1 MWNLHGHL
9 TPPIVQQNETQVT
22 PSNSPLPY
30 VTDQRALESLCHTLR
45 QSPRLALDTE
55 FVGEDTFVPRLELIQ
70 VATATTAAV
79 IDFPAVQAGGSL
91 DVFWEL
97 ICDAKIEKIVH
108 AGRQDLDLFAIHAGQ
123 IPKPFFDT
131 QIAAAMVGYGA
142 QVAYANLVQRLHG
155 TKLAKAHTFTNWS
168 ARPLSD
174 DQIAYALEDVEFL
187 LSIHTHLQNRLNT
200 LGRSEWVS
208 EEFARL
214 ETAIG
219 EKSREPQE
227 RYQRIRGWDTLK
239 PKGAAVLR
247 EVAVWREAE
256 ARRRNV
262 PRGRVMRDEVLL
274 QLARHPPK
282 SVNDLRGLRGV
293 HSSDVDRHGGQ
304 ILATI
309 TSALALPPSAWP
321 EVPRE
326 RKPDPESTGILELL
340 QAVLKARA
348 AEEGIAPTM
357 LATSADLQTLVD
369 AKQSRTTLD
378 VPILRGWRRQL
389 AGDLLLQVLDGA
401 VTITVDRTS
410 GALRM
415 TQGRPGA
422 NEPSS
427 DPPCLT
433 TTSS

>member
-1 MWNLHGHL
+1 MLNLHDRQTPL
-9 TPPIVQQNETQVT
+9 TAQQNEMHVT
-22 PSNSPLPY
+22 PNPPLPY
-30 VTDQRALESLCHTLR
+30 VTDQQALESLCLTLR

-55 FVGEDTFVPRLELIQ
+55 FVGEDTFIPRLELIQ

-79 IDFPAVQAGGSL
+79 IDFPAVQASGSL

-97 ICDAKIEKIVH
+97 ICEPKIEKIFH
-108 AGRQDLDLFAIHAGQ
+108 AGRQDLDLFATHAGQ

-155 TKLAKAHTFTNWS
+155 TRLEKAHTFTNWS
-168 ARPLSD
+168 ARPLSEG
-174 DQIAYALEDVEFL
+174 QIAYALEDVEYL
-187 LSIHTHLQNRLNT
+187 LSIHTHLQDRLRS
-200 LGRSEWVS
+200 LGRLEWVN

-214 ETAIG
+214 EAVVG

-247 EVAVWREAE
+247 ELAAWREAE

-282 SVNDLRGLRGV
+282 SINDLRGLRGV
-293 HSSDVDRHGGQ
+293 HSSEVDRHGAQ
-304 ILATI
+304 LLAAI
-309 TSALALPPSAWP
+309 TSVLALPPSTWP
-321 EVPRE
+321 EVPSE
-326 RKPDPESTGILELL
+326 RKPDPESTGIVELL

-357 LATSADLQTLVD
+357 LATSADLQTLVE
-369 AKQSRTTLD
+369 AKQNRTALD

-415 TQGRPGA
+415 T
-422 NEPSS
+422 
-427 DPPCLT
+427 
-433 TTSS
+433 

>member
-1 MWNLHGHL
+1 MSSLLGHQ
-9 TPPIVQQNETQVT
+9 TPPTVRQNEPHMT
-22 PSNSPLPY
+22 PNLPWSY
-30 VTDQRALESLCHTLR
+30 VTDQRALESLCHTLQ

-55 FVGEDTFVPRLELIQ
+55 FVGEDTFIPRLELIQ
-70 VATATTAAV
+70 VTNSTSAAV

-97 ICDAKIEKIVH
+97 IGDTKIEKVFH
-108 AGRQDLDLFAIHAGQ
+108 AGRQDLDLFTLHAGQ

-187 LSIHTHLQNRLNT
+187 LSIHAHLHNRLST
-200 LGRSEWVS
+200 LGRSDWVS

-219 EKSREPQE
+219 EKGREPQE

-247 EVAVWREAE
+247 ELAAWREAE
-256 ARRRNV
+256 ARRRNI

-274 QLARHPPK
+274 QLARHQPK

-293 HSSDVDRHGGQ
+293 HSSDIDRHGGH
-304 ILATI
+304 ILASI
-309 TSALALPPSAWP
+309 TSALALPTSAWP
-321 EVPRE
+321 EVPSE
-326 RKPDPESTGILELL
+326 RKPDPESTGIVELL

-348 AEEGIAPTM
+348 AEQGIAPTI

-369 AKQSRTTLD
+369 AKQGRT
-378 VPILRGWRRQL
+378 
-389 AGDLLLQVLDGA
+389 
-401 VTITVDRTS
+401 
-410 GALRM
+410 AL
-415 TQGRPGA
+415 
-422 NEPSS
+422 
-427 DPPCLT
+427 
-433 TTSS
+433 

>member
-1 MWNLHGHL
+1 MWSLRDPPTIL
-9 TPPIVQQNETQVT
+9 TIQPNERPVT
-22 PSNSPLPY
+22 PKPPMLY
-30 VTDQRALESLCHTLR
+30 VTDQSALEALCQTLR

-79 IDFPAVQAGGSL
+79 IDFPAVQAKGSL
-91 DVFWEL
+91 DAFWEL
-97 ICDAKIEKIVH
+97 ICDTKIEKIVH
-108 AGRQDLDLFAIHAGQ
+108 AGRQDLDLFATHAGQ

-187 LSIHTHLQNRLNT
+187 LSIHTHLQDRLSS
-200 LGRSEWVS
+200 LGRLEWVG

-214 ETAIG
+214 ETAVG

-247 EVAVWREAE
+247 ELAAWREAE

-282 SVNDLRGLRGV
+282 SVSELRGLRGV
-293 HSSDVDRHGGQ
+293 HSSEVDRHGEQ
-304 ILATI
+304 LLATI
-309 TSALALPPSAWP
+309 TSALALPPTAWP

-326 RKPDPESTGILELL
+326 RKPDPESTGIVELL

-357 LATSADLQTLVD
+357 LATSSDLQTLVE
-369 AKQSRTTLD
+369 AKQNRATLD

-389 AGDLLLQVLDGA
+389 AGDLLLKVLDGA

-415 TQGRPGA
+415 AQEDLSKA
-422 NEPSS
+422 AS
-427 DPPCLT
+427 
-433 TTSS
+433 

>member
-1 MWNLHGHL
+1 M
-9 TPPIVQQNETQVT
+9 T
-22 PSNSPLPY
+22 PSNPSLPY

-79 IDFPAVQAGGSL
+79 IDFPAVQASGSL

-97 ICDAKIEKIVH
+97 ICDIKIEKIVH

-187 LSIHTHLQNRLNT
+187 LSIHTHLQNRLST

-219 EKSREPQE
+219 EKGREPQE

-247 EVAVWREAE
+247 ELAAWREAE
-256 ARRRNV
+256 ARRRNI

-293 HSSDVDRHGGQ
+293 HSSDIDRHGGQ
-304 ILATI
+304 ILASI
-309 TSALALPPSAWP
+309 TSALALPTSAWP
-321 EVPRE
+321 EVPSE
-326 RKPDPESTGILELL
+326 RKPDPESTGIVELL

-348 AEEGIAPTM
+348 AEQGIAPTI

-369 AKQSRTTLD
+369 AKQGRTALD

-415 TQGRPGA
+415 TQGT
-422 NEPSS
+422 PSN
-427 DPPCLT
+427 
-433 TTSS
+433 

>member
-1 MWNLHGHL
+1 MR
-9 TPPIVQQNETQVT
+9 
-22 PSNSPLPY
+22 Y
-30 VTDQRALESLCHTLR
+30 VTDKRALESLCHTLR
-45 QSPRLALDTE
+45 QSSRLALDTE
-55 FVGEDTFVPRLELIQ
+55 FVGEDTFIPRLELIQ

-79 IDFPAVQAGGSL
+79 IDFPAVQASGSL
-91 DVFWEL
+91 DAFWEL
-97 ICDAKIEKIVH
+97 IGDPKIEKVVH
-108 AGRQDLDLFAIHAGQ
+108 AGRQDLDLFATHAGQ

-142 QVAYANLVQRLHG
+142 QVAYANLVQRIHG

-187 LSIHTHLQNRLNT
+187 LSIHTHLQDRLSAF
-200 LGRSEWVS
+200 GRLEWVN

-214 ETAIG
+214 EAAVG

-247 EVAVWREAE
+247 ELAAWREAE

-282 SVNDLRGLRGV
+282 VVNDLRGLRGI
-293 HSSDVDRHGGQ
+293 HSSEVDRQGEQ
-304 ILATI
+304 LLATI
-309 TSALALPPSAWP
+309 TSALALPSSAWP

-326 RKPDPESTGILELL
+326 RKPDPESTGIVELL

-357 LATSADLQTLVD
+357 LATSADLQTLVEG
-369 AKQSRTTLD
+369 KQNRATLD

-389 AGDLLLQVLDGA
+389 AGELLLQVLDGT

-415 TQGRPGA
+415 TTGR
-422 NEPSS
+422 
-427 DPPCLT
+427 
-433 TTSS
+433 

>member
-1 MWNLHGHL
+1 MSNLHAHRMPSTVRL
-9 TPPIVQQNETQVT
+9 NEIPVT
-22 PSNSPLPY
+22 PKPPTQY
-30 VTDQRALESLCHTLR
+30 VTDHRALESLCHTLR

-55 FVGEDTFVPRLELIQ
+55 FVGEDTFIPRLELIQ
-70 VATATTAAV
+70 VATADTAAV
-79 IDFPAVQAGGSL
+79 IDFPAVHASGSL

-97 ICDAKIEKIVH
+97 ICDTKVDKILH
-108 AGRQDLDLFAIHAGQ
+108 AGRQDLDLFATHAGQ

-142 QVAYANLVQRLHG
+142 QVAYSNLVQRLHG

-187 LSIHTHLQNRLNT
+187 LSIHTHLLDRLST
-200 LGRSEWVS
+200 LGRSEWIS

-214 ETAIG
+214 ETAVG

-227 RYQRIRGWDTLK
+227 RYQRIRGWETLK

-247 EVAVWREAE
+247 ELAAWRETE

-293 HSSDVDRHGGQ
+293 HSSEIDRHGGQ
-304 ILATI
+304 LLASI

-321 EVPRE
+321 EVPSE
-326 RKPDPESTGILELL
+326 RKPDPESTGIVELL

-348 AEEGIAPTM
+348 AEEGIASTM
-357 LATSADLQTLVD
+357 IATSADLQML
-369 AKQSRTTLD
+369 AEHKQNRATLD

-401 VTITVDRTS
+401 VTISVDKTS

-415 TQGRPGA
+415 
-422 NEPSS
+422 S
-427 DPPCLT
+427 
-433 TTSS
+433 

>member
-1 MWNLHGHL
+1 MLNLRIRQ
-9 TPPIVQQNETQVT
+9 TPPTVQQNDIYVT
-22 PSNSPLPY
+22 PNSPLPY
-30 VTDQRALESLCHTLR
+30 VTDQQGLESLCHTLR

-55 FVGEDTFVPRLELIQ
+55 FVGEDTFIPRLELIQ

-79 IDFPAVQAGGSL
+79 IDFPAVQASGSL

-97 ICDAKIEKIVH
+97 ICEPKIEKIFH
-108 AGRQDLDLFAIHAGQ
+108 AGRQDLDLFATHAGQ

-142 QVAYANLVQRLHG
+142 QVAYANLVQRLLG
-155 TKLAKAHTFTNWS
+155 TRLEKAHTFTNWS

-174 DQIAYALEDVEFL
+174 GQIAYALEDVEFL
-187 LSIHTHLQNRLNT
+187 LSIHTHLQDRLRS
-200 LGRSEWVS
+200 LGRLEWVG

-214 ETAIG
+214 ETAVG

-247 EVAVWREAE
+247 ELAAWREAE

-293 HSSDVDRHGGQ
+293 HSSEVDRHGAQ
-304 ILATI
+304 LLAAI

-321 EVPRE
+321 EVPSE
-326 RKPDPESTGILELL
+326 RKPDPESTGIVELL

-357 LATSADLQTLVD
+357 LATSADLQTLVET
-369 AKQSRTTLD
+369 KQNRTALD

-415 TQGRPGA
+415 TQDR
-422 NEPSS
+422 S
-427 DPPCLT
+427 
-433 TTSS
+433 

>member
-1 MWNLHGHL
+1 M
-9 TPPIVQQNETQVT
+9 TPKP
-22 PSNSPLPY
+22 PMFY
-30 VTDQRALESLCHTLR
+30 VTDPSALETLCLTLK
-45 QSPRLALDTE
+45 QSSRLALDTE

-79 IDFPAVQAGGSL
+79 IDFPAVQAKGSL
-91 DVFWEL
+91 DAFWEL
-97 ICDAKIEKIVH
+97 ICDNKIEKIVH
-108 AGRQDLDLFAIHAGQ
+108 AGRQDLDLFATHAGQ

-187 LSIHTHLQNRLNT
+187 LSIHTHLQDRLHS
-200 LGRSEWVS
+200 LGRLEWVG

-214 ETAIG
+214 ETAVG

-239 PKGAAVLR
+239 AKGAAVLR
-247 EVAVWREAE
+247 ELAAWREAE

-282 SVNDLRGLRGV
+282 SVSELRGLRGV
-293 HSSDVDRHGGQ
+293 HSSEVDRHGEHLLG
-304 ILATI
+304 TI
-309 TSALALPPSAWP
+309 TSALALPPTAWP

-326 RKPDPESTGILELL
+326 RKPDPESTGIVELL

-357 LATSADLQTLVD
+357 LATSSDLQTLVD
-369 AKQSRTTLD
+369 AKQNRATID

-389 AGDLLLQVLDGA
+389 AGDLLLKVLDGA

-410 GALRM
+410 GALKM
-415 TQGRPGA
+415 AQ
-422 NEPSS
+422 E
-427 DPPCLT
+427 DLEKV
-433 TTSS
+433 

>member
-1 MWNLHGHL
+1 MTSHSPL
-9 TPPIVQQNETQVT
+9 P
-22 PSNSPLPY
+22 SPLPY
-30 VTDQRALESLCHTLR
+30 VMDQRALESLCHTLR
-45 QSPRLALDTE
+45 ESPRLALDTE
-55 FVGEDTFVPRLELIQ
+55 FVGEDTFIPRLELIQ
-70 VATATTAAV
+70 VATATTSAV
-79 IDFPAVQAGGSL
+79 IDFPAVQADGSL

-97 ICDAKIEKIVH
+97 ICDLKIEKIVH
-108 AGRQDLDLFAIHAGQ
+108 AGRQDLDLFALHAGQ

-155 TKLAKAHTFTNWS
+155 RKLAKAHTFTNWS

-187 LSIHTHLQNRLNT
+187 LSIHTHLQDRLHT
-200 LGRSEWVS
+200 LGRSEWVK
-208 EEFARL
+208 EEFACL
-214 ETAIG
+214 EMAVG

-247 EVAVWREAE
+247 EVAAWREVE

-293 HSSDVDRHGGQ
+293 HSSEVDRHGGQ
-304 ILATI
+304 LLASI
-309 TSALALPPSAWP
+309 TSALALPPSEWP
-321 EVPRE
+321 EVPSE
-326 RKPDPESTGILELL
+326 RKPDPESTGIVELL

-357 LATSADLQTLVD
+357 LATSADLQTLVE
-369 AKQSRTTLD
+369 AKQNRAALT
-378 VPILRGWRRQL
+378 VPILQGWRRQL
-389 AGDLLLQVLDGA
+389 VGDLLVQVLDGA
-401 VTITVDRTS
+401 VTISVDQTS

-415 TQGRPGA
+415 TTR
-422 NEPSS
+422 STS
-427 DPPCLT
+427 DAA
-433 TTSS
+433 

>member
-1 MWNLHGHL
+1 MSSLRGHQ
-9 TPPIVQQNETQVT
+9 TPPTVPQNETHVT
-22 PSNSPLPY
+22 LNAPLPY

-55 FVGEDTFVPRLELIQ
+55 FVGEDTFIPRLELIQ

-79 IDFPAVQAGGSL
+79 IDFPAVQASGSL

-187 LSIHTHLQNRLNT
+187 LSIHTHLQDRLST

-214 ETAIG
+214 ETAVG

-247 EVAVWREAE
+247 ELAAWREAE

-282 SVNDLRGLRGV
+282 SINELRGLRGV
-293 HSSDVDRHGGQ
+293 HCSEVDRQGGQ
-304 ILATI
+304 LLAAI
-309 TSALALPPSAWP
+309 TSALALPPSTWP
-321 EVPRE
+321 EVPSE
-326 RKPDPESTGILELL
+326 RKPDPESTGIVELL

-357 LATSADLQTLVD
+357 LATSADLQTLVES
-369 AKQSRTTLD
+369 KQNRTALD

-410 GALRM
+410 GALRV
-415 TQGRPGA
+415 TQGRPSNA
-422 NEPSS
+422 SS
-427 DPPCLT
+427 
-433 TTSS
+433 

>member
-1 MWNLHGHL
+1 MLSLRGHQ
-9 TPPIVQQNETQVT
+9 TPPTVQPNETHMT
-22 PSNSPLPY
+22 PNPPLHY

-55 FVGEDTFVPRLELIQ
+55 FVGEDTFIPRLELIQ

-91 DVFWEL
+91 DAFWEL
-97 ICDAKIEKIVH
+97 ICDTKIEKVVH
-108 AGRQDLDLFAIHAGQ
+108 AGRQDLDLFATHAGQ

-174 DQIAYALEDVEFL
+174 DQVAYALEDVEFL
-187 LSIHTHLQNRLNT
+187 LPIHTHLQDRLTT
-200 LGRSEWVS
+200 LGRLEWVN

-214 ETAIG
+214 ETAVG
-219 EKSREPQE
+219 EKGREPQE

-247 EVAVWREAE
+247 ELAAWRESE

-282 SVNDLRGLRGV
+282 SVNELRGLRGV
-293 HSSDVDRHGGQ
+293 HSSEVDRHGEQ
-304 ILATI
+304 LLATI
-309 TSALALPPSAWP
+309 TSALALPPAAWP

-326 RKPDPESTGILELL
+326 RKPDPESTGIVELL
-340 QAVLKARA
+340 QAVLKAHA

-357 LATSADLQTLVD
+357 LATSADLQTLVE
-369 AKQSRTTLD
+369 AKQNRTTLD

-415 TQGRPGA
+415 SQVRPSNASG
-422 NEPSS
+422 
-427 DPPCLT
+427 
-433 TTSS
+433 

>member
-1 MWNLHGHL
+1 M
-9 TPPIVQQNETQVT
+9 T
-22 PSNSPLPY
+22 SNSSSPY
-30 VTDQRALESLCHTLR
+30 VTDQPALESLCHTLR
-45 QSPRLALDTE
+45 QSSRLALDTE

-91 DVFWEL
+91 DAFWEL

-108 AGRQDLDLFAIHAGQ
+108 AGRQDLDLFALYAGQ

-155 TKLAKAHTFTNWS
+155 KKLAKAHTFTNWS
-168 ARPLSD
+168 ARPLSE

-187 LSIHTHLQNRLNT
+187 LPIHTHLQDRLKT

-214 ETAIG
+214 ETAVG
-219 EKSREPQE
+219 DKSREPQE

-247 EVAVWREAE
+247 ELAVWREME
-256 ARRRNV
+256 ARRRNI
-262 PRGRVMRDEVLL
+262 PRGRVMRDEVLI

-293 HSSDVDRHGGQ
+293 HSSEVDRQGSQ
-304 ILATI
+304 LLAAI
-309 TSALALPPSAWP
+309 TAALALPPSAWP
-321 EVPRE
+321 EVPSE
-326 RKPDPESTGILELL
+326 RKPDPESTGIVELL

-357 LATSADLQTLVD
+357 LATSADLQTLVET
-369 AKQSRTTLD
+369 KQNRAALH
-378 VPILRGWRRQL
+378 VPILHGWRRQL

-401 VTITVDRTS
+401 ITVSVNRTS
-410 GALRM
+410 GALQM
-415 TQGRPGA
+415 TPGR
-422 NEPSS
+422 SS
-427 DPPCLT
+427 SAAT
-433 TTSS
+433 

>member
-1 MWNLHGHL
+1 MSSLRGHQ
-9 TPPIVQQNETQVT
+9 TPPTVRQNETRVT
-22 PSNSPLPY
+22 PNPPLPY

-79 IDFPAVQAGGSL
+79 IDFPAVQASGSL

-97 ICDAKIEKIVH
+97 ICDAQIEKIVH

-142 QVAYANLVQRLHG
+142 QIAYANLVQRLHG

-187 LSIHTHLQNRLNT
+187 LSIHTHLRDRLST
-200 LGRSEWVS
+200 LGRLEWVS

-214 ETAIG
+214 ETVVG

-247 EVAVWREAE
+247 ELAAWREAE

-282 SVNDLRGLRGV
+282 SVNELRGLRGV
-293 HSSDVDRHGGQ
+293 HSSEVDRHGGQ
-304 ILATI
+304 LLATI

-321 EVPRE
+321 GVPCE
-326 RKPDPESTGILELL
+326 RKPDPESTGIVELL
-340 QAVLKARA
+340 QGVLKARA

-357 LATSADLQTLVD
+357 LATSADLQSLVES
-369 AKQSRTTLD
+369 KQNRTALD

-401 VTITVDRTS
+401 VTVSVDRTS

-415 TQGRPGA
+415 TQGH
-422 NEPSS
+422 SS
-427 DPPCLT
+427 S
-433 TTSS
+433 TSR

>member
-1 MWNLHGHL
+1 M
-9 TPPIVQQNETQVT
+9 Q
-22 PSNSPLPY
+22 Y
-30 VTDQRALESLCHTLR
+30 VTDQRALESLCQTLR

-70 VATATTAAV
+70 VATATAAAV
-79 IDFPAVQAGGSL
+79 IDFPAVQASGSL
-91 DVFWEL
+91 DAFWEL
-97 ICDAKIEKIVH
+97 ICDTKIEKIVH
-108 AGRQDLDLFAIHAGQ
+108 AGRQDLDLFATHAGQ

-187 LSIHTHLQNRLNT
+187 LSIHTHLQDRLSS
-200 LGRSEWVS
+200 LGRLEWVS

-214 ETAIG
+214 ETAVG

-227 RYQRIRGWDTLK
+227 RFQRIRGWDTLK

-247 EVAVWREAE
+247 ELAAWREAE

-282 SVNDLRGLRGV
+282 SVHELRGLRGV
-293 HSSDVDRHGGQ
+293 HSSEVDRHGEQ
-304 ILATI
+304 LLTTI
-309 TSALALPPSAWP
+309 TSVLALPPSAWP

-326 RKPDPESTGILELL
+326 RKQDPESTGIVELL

-357 LATSADLQTLVD
+357 LATSSDLQILVE
-369 AKQSRTTLD
+369 AKQNRTALD
-378 VPILRGWRRQL
+378 VPLLRGWRRQL

-415 TQGRPGA
+415 ITGRPS
-422 NEPSS
+422 NVSS
-427 DPPCLT
+427 
-433 TTSS
+433 

>member
-1 MWNLHGHL
+1 MSSRHGRQM
-9 TPPIVQQNETQVT
+9 PPTTQQNETRMILNPPMQ
-22 PSNSPLPY
+22 Y
-30 VTDQRALESLCHTLR
+30 VTDQRALEALCLTLR

-55 FVGEDTFVPRLELIQ
+55 FVGEDTFIPRLELIQ

-79 IDFPAVQAGGSL
+79 IDFPAVQASGSL
-91 DVFWEL
+91 DAFWEL

-108 AGRQDLDLFAIHAGQ
+108 AGRQDLDLFATHAGQ

-168 ARPLSD
+168 ARPLSE

-187 LSIHTHLQNRLNT
+187 LSIHTHLQDRLST

-214 ETAIG
+214 ETVVG

-247 EVAVWREAE
+247 ELAAWREAE

-282 SVNDLRGLRGV
+282 SMHELRGLRGV
-293 HSSDVDRHGGQ
+293 HSSEVDRQGEQ
-304 ILATI
+304 LLATI

-326 RKPDPESTGILELL
+326 RKPDPESIGIVELL

-357 LATSADLQTLVD
+357 LATSADLQTLVE
-369 AKQSRTTLD
+369 AKQNRTALD

-410 GALRM
+410 GTLRM
-415 TQGRPGA
+415 TTESTSKA
-422 NEPSS
+422 SS
-427 DPPCLT
+427 
-433 TTSS
+433 

>member
-1 MWNLHGHL
+1 MLSLRDHQ
-9 TPPIVQQNETQVT
+9 TPPIVQQNEIQMT
-22 PSNSPLPY
+22 PNPPLPY
-30 VTDQRALESLCHTLR
+30 VTDQSALESLCHTLR
-45 QSPRLALDTE
+45 QSSRLALDTE
-55 FVGEDTFVPRLELIQ
+55 FVGEDTFIPRLELIQ

-97 ICDAKIEKIVH
+97 ICDAKIEKVVH

-155 TKLAKAHTFTNWS
+155 TRLAKAHTFTNWS

-187 LSIHTHLQNRLNT
+187 LSIHTHLQDRLSS

-214 ETAIG
+214 EAAVG

-247 EVAVWREAE
+247 ELAAWREAE

-282 SVNDLRGLRGV
+282 SINDLRGLRGV
-293 HSSDVDRHGGQ
+293 HSSEIDRHGGQ
-304 ILATI
+304 LLSIIA
-309 TSALALPPSAWP
+309 SALALPSSAWP
-321 EVPRE
+321 EVPSE
-326 RKPDPESTGILELL
+326 RKPDPESTGIVELL

-357 LATSADLQTLVD
+357 LATSADLQLLVET
-369 AKQSRTTLD
+369 KQNRTTLT
-378 VPILRGWRRQL
+378 VPILHGWRRQL
-389 AGDLLLQVLDGA
+389 VGELLLQVLDGA
-401 VTITVDRTS
+401 VSLHVDRTS

-415 TQGRPGA
+415 TSRHP
-422 NEPSS
+422 
-427 DPPCLT
+427 
-433 TTSS
+433 

>member
-1 MWNLHGHL
+1 M
-9 TPPIVQQNETQVT
+9 T
-22 PSNSPLPY
+22 SNSSSPY
-30 VTDQRALESLCHTLR
+30 VTDQPALESLCHTLR
-45 QSPRLALDTE
+45 QSSRLALDTE

-91 DVFWEL
+91 DAFWEL

-108 AGRQDLDLFAIHAGQ
+108 AGRQDLDLFALHAGQ

-155 TKLAKAHTFTNWS
+155 KKLAKAHTFTNWS
-168 ARPLSD
+168 ARPLSE

-187 LSIHTHLQNRLNT
+187 LPIHTHLLDRLKT

-208 EEFARL
+208 EEFVRL
-214 ETAIG
+214 ETAVG

-247 EVAVWREAE
+247 ELAVWREME
-256 ARRRNV
+256 ARRRNI
-262 PRGRVMRDEVLL
+262 PRGRVMRDEVLI

-293 HSSDVDRHGGQ
+293 HSSEVDRQGSQ
-304 ILATI
+304 LLAAI
-309 TSALALPPSAWP
+309 TAALALPPSAWP
-321 EVPRE
+321 EVPSE
-326 RKPDPESTGILELL
+326 RKPDPESTGIVELL

-357 LATSADLQTLVD
+357 LATSADLQTLVET
-369 AKQSRTTLD
+369 KQNRAALH
-378 VPILRGWRRQL
+378 VPILHGWRRQL

-401 VTITVDRTS
+401 ITVSVNRTS
-410 GALRM
+410 GSLQM
-415 TQGRPGA
+415 TPGR
-422 NEPSS
+422 SS
-427 DPPCLT
+427 SAAT
-433 TTSS
+433 

>member
-1 MWNLHGHL
+1 MNLL
-9 TPPIVQQNETQVT
+9 ARQITRTIQPNESLVT
-22 PSNSPLPY
+22 PNSPMQY
-30 VTDQRALESLCHTLR
+30 VTDQSALEALCLVLR

-55 FVGEDTFVPRLELIQ
+55 FVGEDTFIPRLELIQ
-70 VATATTAAV
+70 VATAATAAV
-79 IDFPAVQAGGSL
+79 IDFPAVQASGSL

-97 ICDAKIEKIVH
+97 VCDPKIEKIVH
-108 AGRQDLDLFAIHAGQ
+108 AGRQDLDLFATHAGQ

-155 TKLAKAHTFTNWS
+155 TKLEKAHTFTNWS

-187 LSIHTHLQNRLNT
+187 LPIHTHLQDRLSS
-200 LGRSEWVS
+200 LGRLEWVS

-214 ETAIG
+214 ESAVG

-239 PKGAAVLR
+239 PKGAVVLR
-247 EVAVWREAE
+247 ELAAWREAE

-282 SVNDLRGLRGV
+282 SVHELRGLRGV
-293 HSSDVDRHGGQ
+293 HSSEVDRHGEQ
-304 ILATI
+304 LLATI
-309 TSALALPPSAWP
+309 TSALALPPSSWP

-326 RKPDPESTGILELL
+326 RKPDPESTGIVELL

-348 AEEGIAPTM
+348 AEQGIASTM
-357 LATSADLQTLVD
+357 LATSSDLQTLVE
-369 AKQSRTTLD
+369 AKQNRSTLD

-389 AGDLLLQVLDGA
+389 VGDLLLQVLDGA
-401 VTITVDRTS
+401 IAITVDRTS

-415 TQGRPGA
+415 ASGQLA
-422 NEPSS
+422 KASS
-427 DPPCLT
+427 
-433 TTSS
+433 